1 MISIRDVRKSFKGQ
15 VVVDGIGLDVDRGGI
30 VSILGPSGSGKSTFL
45 RCLNRLET
53 PDDGTID
60 MSGDRYDLPRLDRR
74 RLQSLRMR
82 IGMVFQTYNLFRHK
96 TAIENILEGLL
107 VVKRLKRR
115 EAREIAEHHLALMG
129 LADNAEAYPSSL
141 SGGQQQR
148 VAIARTLAMAPELI
162 LFDEPTSA
170 LDPEHTGE
178 VLEAI
183 RKAAGQGIPMII
195 VTHEMGFAREIS
207 SQVLFI
213 DSGKVIEEGDPKS
226 LFGNPQQQRT
236 RDFLKN
242 YLRSFSFDI

>member
-53 PDDGTID
+53 PESGTID
-60 MSGDRYDLPRLDRR
+60 IAGDRYDLAHLDRR

-82 IGMVFQTYNLFRHK
+82 IGMVFQNYNLFRHK
-96 TAIENILEGLL
+96 TAIENVLEGLL
-107 VVKRLKRR
+107 VVKRLPRR
-115 EAREIAEHHLALMG
+115 EAQEIAERHLALMG
-129 LADNAEAYPSSL
+129 LADKAGQYPSSL

-213 DSGKVIEEGDPKS
+213 DGGRVIEQGDPKS

>member
-1 MISIRDVRKSFKGQ
+1 MISIRNVRKSFKGQ
-15 VVVDGIGLDVDRGGI
+15 VVVDGIGLDVGQGGI

-53 PDDGTID
+53 PEDGTID
-60 MSGDRYDLPRLDRR
+60 IDGDRYDLPRLDRR

-82 IGMVFQTYNLFRHK
+82 IGMVFQNYNLFRHR

-107 VVKRLKRR
+107 VVKRLPRR
-115 EAREIAEHHLALMG
+115 EALGIAEHHLALMG
-129 LADNAEAYPSSL
+129 LADKAAQYPSSL

-207 SQVLFI
+207 SEVLFI
-213 DSGKVIEEGDPKS
+213 DSGRVIEQGDPKS

>member
-1 MISIRDVRKSFKGQ
+1 MISIRDVRKSFRGQ

-53 PDDGTID
+53 PESGTID
-60 MSGDRYDLPRLDRR
+60 IAGDRYDLAHLDRR
-74 RLQSLRMR
+74 RLQALRMR
-82 IGMVFQTYNLFRHK
+82 IGMVFQNYNLFRHR
-96 TAIENILEGLL
+96 TAIENVLEGLL
-107 VVKRLKRR
+107 VVKRLPRR
-115 EAREIAEHHLALMG
+115 EAQGIAEHHLALMG
-129 LADNAEAYPSSL
+129 LADKALQYPSSL

-213 DSGKVIEEGDPKS
+213 DGGRVIEQGDPKS

>member
-1 MISIRDVRKSFKGQ
+1 MISIRDIRKSFKGQ

-53 PDDGTID
+53 PDEGTID
-60 MSGDRYDLPRLDRR
+60 ISGDRYDLPRLDGR

-82 IGMVFQTYNLFRHK
+82 IGMVFQNYNLFRHK

-107 VVKRLKRR
+107 VVKRLPRR
-115 EAREIAEHHLALMG
+115 EAQEIAEHHLALMG
-129 LADNAEAYPSSL
+129 LADKAAQYPSSL

-213 DSGKVIEEGDPKS
+213 DGGRVIEQGDPQS

>member
-1 MISIRDVRKSFKGQ
+1 MIAIRDIRKSFKGQ

-53 PDDGTID
+53 PDQGTID
-60 MSGDRYDLPRLDRR
+60 ISGDRYDLPKLDGR

-82 IGMVFQTYNLFRHK
+82 IGMVFQNYNLFRHR

-107 VVKRLKRR
+107 VVKRLPRR
-115 EAREIAEHHLALMG
+115 EAQEIAEHHLALMG
-129 LADNAEAYPSSL
+129 LADKAAQYPSSL

-207 SQVLFI
+207 SEVLFI
-213 DSGKVIEEGDPKS
+213 DGGRVIEQGDPKS

>member
-1 MISIRDVRKSFKGQ
+1 MISIRNVRKSFKGQ
-15 VVVDGIGLDVDRGGI
+15 VVVDGIGLDVGRGGI

-60 MSGDRYDLPRLDRR
+60 IAGDRYDLPRLDRR

-82 IGMVFQTYNLFRHK
+82 IGMVFQNYNLFRHK

-107 VVKRLKRR
+107 VVKRLPRR
-115 EAREIAEHHLALMG
+115 EAQEIAEHHLALMG
-129 LADNAEAYPSSL
+129 LADKADAYPSSL

-213 DSGKVIEEGDPKS
+213 DGGRVIEQGDPQS

>member
-1 MISIRDVRKSFKGQ
+1 MIAIRDVRKSFKDK
-15 VVVDGIGLDVDRGGI
+15 VVVDGIDLDVGQGGI

-60 MSGDRYDLPRLDRR
+60 MGGDGYDLPRLDRR

-82 IGMVFQTYNLFRHK
+82 IGMVFQNYNLFRHR

-107 VVKRLKRR
+107 VVKRLKRA
-115 EAREIAEHHLALMG
+115 EAQDIAEGYLALMG
-129 LADNAEAYPSSL
+129 LSDQAAQYPSSL

-148 VAIARTLAMAPELI
+148 AAIARTLAMQPELI

-207 SQVLFI
+207 SHVLFI
-213 DSGKVIEEGDPKS
+213 DSGKVIEQGDPKA
-226 LFGNPQQQRT
+226 LFGAPEQQRT

-242 YLRSFSFDI
+242 YLRSYSFDI

>member
-1 MISIRDVRKSFKGQ
+1 MIAIRDVRKSFKGK
-15 VVVDGIGLDVDRGGI
+15 VVVDGIDLDVGQGGI

-53 PDDGTID
+53 PDAGSID
-60 MSGDRYDLPRLDRR
+60 MGGDRYDLPRLDRR
-74 RLQSLRMR
+74 RLQSLRIR
-82 IGMVFQTYNLFRHK
+82 IGMVFQNYNLFRHK

-107 VVKRLKRR
+107 VVKRLPRA
-115 EAREIAEHHLALMG
+115 EAKDIAEGYLALMG
-129 LADNAEAYPSSL
+129 LSDQAPQYPSSL

-148 VAIARTLAMAPELI
+148 VAIARTLAMQPELI

-183 RKAAGQGIPMII
+183 RKAAAQGIPMII

-207 SQVLFI
+207 SHVLFI
-213 DSGKVIEEGDPKS
+213 DSGKVIEQGDPKS
-226 LFGNPQQQRT
+226 LFGAPEQQRT

-242 YLRSFSFDI
+242 YLRSYSFDI

>member
-15 VVVDGIGLDVDRGGI
+15 VVVDGIGLDLDRGGI

-53 PDDGTID
+53 PDAGAID
-60 MSGDRYDLPRLDRR
+60 IGGDRYDLPRLDRR
-74 RLQSLRMR
+74 RLQALRMR
-82 IGMVFQTYNLFRHK
+82 IGMVFQNYNLFRHK

-107 VVKRLKRR
+107 VVKRLPRR
-115 EAREIAEHHLALMG
+115 EAQEIAQHHLALMG
-129 LADNAEAYPSSL
+129 LADKAAQYPSSL

-213 DSGKVIEEGDPKS
+213 DGGRVIEQGDPKS
-226 LFGNPQQQRT
+226 LFGDPQQQRT
-236 RDFLKN
+236 RDFLRN

>member
-1 MISIRDVRKSFKGQ
+1 MIAIRDVRKSFKGK
-15 VVVDGIGLDVDRGGI
+15 VVVDGIDLDVGQGGI

-53 PDDGTID
+53 PDAGSID
-60 MSGDRYDLPRLDRR
+60 MGGDRYDLPRLDRR
-74 RLQSLRMR
+74 RLQSLRIR
-82 IGMVFQTYNLFRHK
+82 IGMVFQNYNLFRHK

-107 VVKRLKRR
+107 VVKRLPRG
-115 EAREIAEHHLALMG
+115 EAKDIAEGYLALMG
-129 LADNAEAYPSSL
+129 LSDQAPQYPSSL

-148 VAIARTLAMAPELI
+148 VAIARTLAMQPELI

-183 RKAAGQGIPMII
+183 RKAAAQGIPMII

-207 SQVLFI
+207 SEVLFI
-213 DSGKVIEEGDPKS
+213 DGGKVIEQGDPKS
-226 LFGNPQQQRT
+226 LFGAPQQQRT

>member
-15 VVVDGIGLDVDRGGI
+15 VVVDGIGLDVGQGGI

-53 PDDGTID
+53 PEDGTID
-60 MSGDRYDLPRLDRR
+60 IDGDRYDLPRLDRR

-82 IGMVFQTYNLFRHK
+82 IGMVFQNYNLFRHR

-107 VVKRLKRR
+107 VVKRLPRR

-129 LADNAEAYPSSL
+129 LADKAAAYPSSL

-207 SQVLFI
+207 SEVLFI
-213 DSGKVIEEGDPKS
+213 DSGRVIEQGDPRS

>member
-1 MISIRDVRKSFKGQ
+1 
-15 VVVDGIGLDVDRGGI
+15 
-30 VSILGPSGSGKSTFL
+30 
-45 RCLNRLET
+45 
-53 PDDGTID
+53 
-60 MSGDRYDLPRLDRR
+60 
-74 RLQSLRMR
+74 MR
-82 IGMVFQTYNLFRHK
+82 IGMVFQNYNLFRHK
-96 TAIENILEGLL
+96 TAIENVLEGLL
-107 VVKRLKRR
+107 VVKRLPRR
-115 EAREIAEHHLALMG
+115 EAQEIAEHHLALMG
-129 LADNAEAYPSSL
+129 LADKAAQYPSSL

-183 RKAAGQGIPMII
+183 RKAAGQGVPMII

-213 DSGKVIEEGDPKS
+213 DAGRVIEQGDPQS

>member
-15 VVVDGIGLDVDRGGI
+15 VVVDGIGLDLDQGGI

-53 PDDGTID
+53 PEDGSID
-60 MSGDRYDLPRLDRR
+60 IDGDRYDLPQLDRR

-82 IGMVFQTYNLFRHK
+82 IGMVFQNYNLFRHK

-107 VVKRLKRR
+107 VVKRLKRC

-129 LADNAEAYPSSL
+129 LADKADAYPSSL

-207 SQVLFI
+207 SEVLFI
-213 DSGKVIEEGDPKS
+213 DAGRVIEQGDPKS

>member
-1 MISIRDVRKSFKGQ
+1 MIAIRDVRKAFKGK
-15 VVVDGIGLDVDRGGI
+15 VVVDGIDLDVGQGGI

-53 PDDGTID
+53 PDAGSID
-60 MSGDRYDLPRLDRR
+60 MGGDRYDLPRLDRR
-74 RLQSLRMR
+74 RLQSLRIR
-82 IGMVFQTYNLFRHK
+82 IGMVFQNYNLFRHK

-107 VVKRLKRR
+107 VVKRLPRA
-115 EAREIAEHHLALMG
+115 EAKDIAEGYLALMG
-129 LADNAEAYPSSL
+129 LSDQAPQYPSSL

-148 VAIARTLAMAPELI
+148 VAIARTLAMQPELI

-183 RKAAGQGIPMII
+183 RKAAAQGIPMII

-207 SQVLFI
+207 SEVLFI
-213 DSGKVIEEGDPKS
+213 DGGKVIEQGDPKS
-226 LFGNPQQQRT
+226 LFGAPQQQRT

>member
-1 MISIRDVRKSFKGQ
+1 MISIRDIRKSFKGQ
-15 VVVDGIGLDVDRGGI
+15 VVVDGIGLDVGQGGI

-53 PDDGTID
+53 PEDGTID
-60 MSGDRYDLPRLDRR
+60 IDGDRYDLPRLDRR

-82 IGMVFQTYNLFRHK
+82 IGMVFQNYNLFRHR

-107 VVKRLKRR
+107 VVKRLPRR
-115 EAREIAEHHLALMG
+115 EALGIAEHHLALMG
-129 LADNAEAYPSSL
+129 LADKAAQYPSSL

-207 SQVLFI
+207 SEVLFI
-213 DSGKVIEEGDPKS
+213 DSGRVIEQGDPKS

>member
-15 VVVDGIGLDVDRGGI
+15 VVVDGIGLDVGQGGI

-53 PDDGTID
+53 PEDGTID
-60 MSGDRYDLPRLDRR
+60 IDGDRYDLPRLDRR

-82 IGMVFQTYNLFRHK
+82 IGMVFQNYNLFRHR

-107 VVKRLKRR
+107 VVKRLPRR

-129 LADNAEAYPSSL
+129 LADKAGAYPSSL

-213 DSGKVIEEGDPKS
+213 DSGRVIEQGDPKS

>member
-1 MISIRDVRKSFKGQ
+1 MISIRNVRKSFKGQ
-15 VVVDGIGLDVDRGGI
+15 VVVDGIGLDVGQGGI

-53 PDDGTID
+53 PEDGTID
-60 MSGDRYDLPRLDRR
+60 IDGDRYDLPRLDRR

-82 IGMVFQTYNLFRHK
+82 IGMVFQNYNLFRHK

-107 VVKRLKRR
+107 VVKRLPRR
-115 EAREIAEHHLALMG
+115 EALGIAEHHLALMG
-129 LADNAEAYPSSL
+129 LADKAAQYPSSL

-207 SQVLFI
+207 SEVLFI
-213 DSGKVIEEGDPKS
+213 DAGHVIEQGDPKS

>member
-1 MISIRDVRKSFKGQ
+1 MISIRDIRKSFKGQ
-15 VVVDGIGLDVDRGGI
+15 VVVDDIGLDVDRGGI

-60 MSGDRYDLPRLDRR
+60 ISADRYDLPRLDRR

-107 VVKRLKRR
+107 VVKRLPRR

-129 LADNAEAYPSSL
+129 LADKAAQYPSSL

-213 DSGKVIEEGDPKS
+213 DSGKVIEQGDPKS

>member
-1 MISIRDVRKSFKGQ
+1 MIAIRDVRKSFKGQ

-53 PDDGTID
+53 PDAGTID
-60 MSGDRYDLPRLDRR
+60 MSGDRYDLAKLDSR

-82 IGMVFQTYNLFRHK
+82 IGMVFQNYNLFRHR

-107 VVKRLKRR
+107 VVKRLPRR
-115 EAREIAEHHLALMG
+115 EAQEIAEHHLALMG
-129 LADNAEAYPSSL
+129 LADKAAQYPSSL

-213 DSGKVIEEGDPKS
+213 DGGRVIEQGDPKS

>member
-1 MISIRDVRKSFKGQ
+1 MISIRNVRKSFKGQ
-15 VVVDGIGLDVDRGGI
+15 VVVDGIGLDVGQGGI

-53 PDDGTID
+53 PEDGTID
-60 MSGDRYDLPRLDRR
+60 IDGDRYDLPKLDRR

-82 IGMVFQTYNLFRHK
+82 IGMVFQNYNLFRHK

-107 VVKRLKRR
+107 VVKRLPRR
-115 EAREIAEHHLALMG
+115 EAQGIAEHHLALMG
-129 LADNAEAYPSSL
+129 LADKAAQYPSSL

-207 SQVLFI
+207 SEVLFI
-213 DSGKVIEEGDPKS
+213 DSGKVIEQGDPKS

>member
-1 MISIRDVRKSFKGQ
+1 MISIRNVRKSFKGQ
-15 VVVDGIGLDVDRGGI
+15 VVVDGIGLDVGQGGI

-53 PDDGTID
+53 PEDGTID
-60 MSGDRYDLPRLDRR
+60 IDGNRYDLPRLDRR

-82 IGMVFQTYNLFRHK
+82 IGMVFQNYNLFRHK

-107 VVKRLKRR
+107 VVKRLPRR
-115 EAREIAEHHLALMG
+115 EAQGIAEHHLALMG
-129 LADNAEAYPSSL
+129 LADKAAQYPSSL

-207 SQVLFI
+207 SEVLFI
-213 DSGKVIEEGDPKS
+213 DSGRVIEQGDPKS

>member
-15 VVVDGIGLDVDRGGI
+15 VVVDGIGLDVGQGGI

-53 PDDGTID
+53 PEDGTID
-60 MSGDRYDLPRLDRR
+60 IDGDRYDLPRLDRR

-115 EAREIAEHHLALMG
+115 EAREIADHHLALMG
-129 LADNAEAYPSSL
+129 LADKAEAYPSSL

-207 SQVLFI
+207 SEVLFI
-213 DSGKVIEEGDPKS
+213 DAGRVIEQGDPKA

>member
-15 VVVDGIGLDVDRGGI
+15 VVVDGIGLDVGEGGI

-53 PDDGTID
+53 PEDGTID
-60 MSGDRYDLPRLDRR
+60 IDGDRYDLPRLDRR

-82 IGMVFQTYNLFRHK
+82 IGMVFQNYNLFRHR

-107 VVKRLKRR
+107 VVKRLPRR
-115 EAREIAEHHLALMG
+115 EALGIAEHHLALMG
-129 LADNAEAYPSSL
+129 LADKAAQYPSSL

-207 SQVLFI
+207 SEVLFI
-213 DSGKVIEEGDPKS
+213 DSGRVIEQGDPKS

>member
-15 VVVDGIGLDVDRGGI
+15 VVVDGIGLDVGEGGI

-53 PDDGTID
+53 PEDGTID
-60 MSGDRYDLPRLDRR
+60 IDGDRYDLPRLDRR

-82 IGMVFQTYNLFRHK
+82 IGMVFQNYNLFRHR

-107 VVKRLKRR
+107 VVKRLPRR
-115 EAREIAEHHLALMG
+115 EALGIAEHHLALMG
-129 LADNAEAYPSSL
+129 LADKAAQYPSSL

-207 SQVLFI
+207 SEVLFI
-213 DSGKVIEEGDPKS
+213 DAGRVIEQGDPKS

-242 YLRSFSFDI
+242 YLRCFSFDI

>member
-1 MISIRDVRKSFKGQ
+1 MISIRDIRKSFKGQ
-15 VVVDGIGLDVDRGGI
+15 VVVDGIGLDVGQGGI

-53 PDDGTID
+53 PEEGTID
-60 MSGDRYDLPRLDRR
+60 IDGDRYDLPRLDRR

-82 IGMVFQTYNLFRHK
+82 IGMVFQNYNLFRHK

-115 EAREIAEHHLALMG
+115 EAREIADHHLALMG
-129 LADNAEAYPSSL
+129 LADKADAYPSSL

-148 VAIARTLAMAPELI
+148 VAIARSLAMSPELI

-207 SQVLFI
+207 SEVLFI
-213 DSGKVIEEGDPKS
+213 DSGRVIEQGDPKS

>member
-1 MISIRDVRKSFKGQ
+1 MIAIRDVRKSFKAKM
-15 VVVDGIGLDVDRGGI
+15 VVDGIDLDVGQGGI

-53 PDDGTID
+53 PDAGTID
-60 MSGDRYDLPRLDRR
+60 MGGDRYDLPRLDRR

-82 IGMVFQTYNLFRHK
+82 IGMVFQNYNLSRHR

-107 VVKRLKRR
+107 VVKRLKRA
-115 EAREIAEHHLALMG
+115 EAQDIAEGYLALMG
-129 LADNAEAYPSSL
+129 LSDQAAQYPSSL

-148 VAIARTLAMAPELI
+148 VAIARTLAMQPELI

-207 SQVLFI
+207 SHVLFI
-213 DSGKVIEEGDPKS
+213 DGGKVIEQGDPKA
-226 LFGNPQQQRT
+226 LFGAPEQQRT

-242 YLRSFSFDI
+242 YLRSYSFDI

>member
-15 VVVDGIGLDVDRGGI
+15 VVVDGIGLDVDQGGI

-53 PDDGTID
+53 PDEGIID
-60 MSGDRYDLPRLDRR
+60 IGGDRYDLTRLDRR

-107 VVKRLKRR
+107 VVKRLPRR

-129 LADNAEAYPSSL
+129 LADKAEAYPSSL

-148 VAIARTLAMAPELI
+148 VAIARTLAMVPELI

-207 SQVLFI
+207 SEVLFI
-213 DSGKVIEEGDPKS
+213 DAGRVIEQGDPKS

>member
-1 MISIRDVRKSFKGQ
+1 MISIRNVRKSFKGQ
-15 VVVDGIGLDVDRGGI
+15 VVVDGIGLDVGQGGI

-60 MSGDRYDLPRLDRR
+60 IGGDRYDLPRLDRR

-82 IGMVFQTYNLFRHK
+82 IGMVFQNYNLFRHR

-107 VVKRLKRR
+107 VVKRLPRR
-115 EAREIAEHHLALMG
+115 EALGIAEHHLALMG
-129 LADNAEAYPSSL
+129 LADKAAQYPSSL

-207 SQVLFI
+207 SEVLFI
-213 DSGKVIEEGDPKS
+213 DAGRVIEQGDPKS

>member
-1 MISIRDVRKSFKGQ
+1 MIAIRDIRKSFKGQ

-53 PDDGTID
+53 PDAGTID
-60 MSGDRYDLPRLDRR
+60 MSGDRYDLAKLDSR

-82 IGMVFQTYNLFRHK
+82 IGMVFQNYNLFRHK

-107 VVKRLKRR
+107 VVKRLPRR
-115 EAREIAEHHLALMG
+115 EAQEIAEHHLALMG
-129 LADNAEAYPSSL
+129 LADKAAQYPSSL

-213 DSGKVIEEGDPKS
+213 DGGRVIEQGDPKS

>member
-15 VVVDGIGLDVDRGGI
+15 VVVDGIGLDVGQGGI

-53 PDDGTID
+53 PEDGTID
-60 MSGDRYDLPRLDRR
+60 IDGDRYDLPRLDRR

-129 LADNAEAYPSSL
+129 LAEKADAYPSSL

-207 SQVLFI
+207 SEVLFI
-213 DSGKVIEEGDPKS
+213 DAGHVIEQGDPKS